1 MSGPEGEQDERLWSL
16 IVDLSA
22 QLTTNQQVTD
32 ALKTQVDQLQG
43 QAVHATSG
51 FALRR
56 FNVDLSDEKFSQE
69 VERLNAHL
77 TQENTMLSHEAK
89 QLGTLL
95 RECESTLETVMGKFR
110 SFSHAVQQY
119 GLDLSA
125 YYQSRLENQ
134 TEQLDS
140 LKRQDHQNRDEAI
153 ARLGGLV
160 RDVLKLVDG
169 EDDEDDQYMGS
180 AALTTATEIEQ
191 LRAENQML
199 RSLLSAQLPPEADLQ
214 GDQLGAAQPLE
225 NTPGTFATSGAIP
238 ASSLSGVPDT
248 ELDAYIIP
256 SEISSEIRATGID
269 ILANAKRGAPT
280 SNDLEQPL
288 EIPVETATPAASA
301 VSEEAPS
308 PPVLSS
314 SHKPSSQPTP
324 SETQDQ
330 ESLSPNEESETIAS
344 TSISVVP
351 LL

>member
-16 IVDLSA
+16 ILDLSA
-22 QLTTNQQVTD
+22 QLTANQQVTD
-32 ALKTQVDQLQG
+32 ALKTQIDQLQG

-56 FNVDLSDEKFSQE
+56 FNVDLSDEKFTNE

-160 RDVLKLVDG
+160 RDALKLVDG
-169 EDDEDDQYMGS
+169 EDDEDDQDRGS

-191 LRAENQML
+191 LRAENEML
-199 RSLLSAQLPPEADLQ
+199 RSLLSAQIPPEADIL
-214 GDQLGAAQPLE
+214 GDQPGGPTSPEKALGTLAP
-225 NTPGTFATSGAIP
+225 SSAIL
-238 ASSLSGVPDT
+238 ASSPSSVPDT

-256 SEISSEIRATGID
+256 SEIPSQARATGMD
-269 ILANAKRGAPT
+269 ILDNVKRG
-280 SNDLEQPL
+280 SQSFNNLEQPL

-301 VSEEAPS
+301 VPERVPS
-308 PPVLSS
+308 PPA
-314 SHKPSSQPTP
+314 PSSPSNRSSEPTP
-324 SETQDQ
+324 SETKDQ
-330 ESLSPNEESETIAS
+330 ESSSSNQEIEAIAS
-344 TSISVVP
+344 TTINVAP